1 MRHAALITALLLLPT
16 AARADDFGR
25 AYEQVIDSVVY
36 ITAIDTNWNYY
47 HGTGVVVGANM
58 VLTAYHVV
66 GGNRLV
72 AAVPAARNAQ
82 GTLIT
87 DVAHYSG
94 IDESRRCRVIAR
106 DAKRDL
112 ALLEFTQTPNN
123 LKKLKMADRKPG
135 PGSPIFTIGSDPAQS
150 MFHFASGNVRQ
161 LLEASYRFAD
171 GQTIQA
177 RCLEVSVPINP
188 GDSGGPIINAAGEL
202 VGINSATVTGS
213 NQVHYGINVAE
224 VLDFLMAALEEQQKR
239 LQQQTKAQ

>member
-1 MRHAALITALLLLPT
+1 
-16 AARADDFGR
+16 
-25 AYEQVIDSVVY
+25 
-36 ITAIDTNWNYY
+36 
-47 HGTGVVVGANM
+47 M

-72 AAVPAARNAQ
+72 AAVPAAAQ
-82 GTLIT
+82 R
-87 DVAHYSG
+87 ARHPYH
-94 IDESRRCRVIAR
+94 RCRPLFGHRRIAEMPGDR
-106 DAKRDL
+106 AGDAKRNL

-135 PGSPIFTIGSDPAQS
+135 PGSPIFTIGSDPAKS

-239 LQQQTKAQ
+239 LQQQTKAK